1 MWIVGL
7 IAGAVF
13 GALIGSIGRFDGAIV
28 GLIAGAVAGALIFRK
43 ARDTAAPRL
52 EVMEDAIRQL
62 SARVKMLEAG
72 APAAAA
78 ASKAGAAAETVA
90 ADAEAVAMPVQPVPT
105 TPPVTPPAWAA
116 PEAEVV
122 AAPMPPVPPLEPI
135 HTAPAAPA
143 TPKEPSALWRFFF
156 GGNTLVRVGIL
167 VLFFGVAFLLKYAAD
182 QGLVP
187 IEVRLAGVAL
197 GGIALL
203 VLGWRL
209 RHQRE
214 GYALMLQ
221 GGGIG
226 ILYLTVF
233 AALRLYSLVPPTLA
247 FALLAGMAFFSALLA
262 IAQDS
267 KALAIT
273 GAAGGFLAPIL
284 ASTGGGSHVALFSF
298 YAVLNAGI
306 LFIAWHKAWRELN
319 LVGFAFTAL
328 IGLAWGV
335 DRYRPELFTTTEAFL
350 ILFFLMY
357 VAIAVLFALR
367 QAPKLTHYVD
377 GTIVF
382 GVPLV
387 AFGMQAAM
395 LKDTEFGNAFS
406 ALALAAFYLLLAYVL
421 LAKKRDT
428 LRLLVE
434 SFLALGI
441 GFATL
446 AVPLALDARWT
457 SAVWAIEGAAIVWI
471 GVRQKRWLA
480 RAFGMLLQPAAGLAL
495 WTDMEHMHG
504 VQGLLPV
511 FNSLYLG
518 CVMVSVAALFIN
530 AYVERWYDAGREG
543 FKGWEVPV
551 ARALF
556 VWGALW
562 WFGGGVQEIERHGR
576 YELQWVIGL
585 LFFAGSCAAF
595 GALWRRLDWRPA
607 RWAALL
613 MPLLMTLVLI
623 GLVMTNLFARGVPH
637 PFADYGWVAWI
648 AAFAV
653 HLWVL
658 RLHEQEGAAERHARW
673 LSWWHAAGFWL
684 LAIVLSWEIGWQFRH
699 YAEGGRVWSLIA
711 WALVPGVL
719 IALFAARSGRLGW
732 PVSAQPRGYLYLG
745 AVPVAVYLLCWIVLV
760 NFKSTGNPAPL
771 PYVPIVNP
779 LDIAQ
784 FGALLALAIWYVRVK
799 ALDVAGVKLPS
810 TRTALT
816 LLGIVLFIALNGVLL
831 RTLHH
836 YADVPFRFN
845 RMMSSTLVQASFSLF
860 WSLLALAAM
869 FFATKRGLRAL
880 WFVGAA
886 LLAVVIAK
894 LALIDLSNTGTVAR
908 IVSFI
913 GVGIFCVVIGYFA
926 PVPPRAQAPAKSD
939 KGADARPTEA
949 I

>member
-1 MWIVGL
+1 MWFVGL
-7 IAGAVF
+7 VVGGIIGTMGDVQ
-13 GALIGSIGRFDGAIV
+13 GALLGAIV
-28 GLIAGAVAGALIFRK
+28 GAIAGMMFKSVSTKSVDDKRIATL
-43 ARDTAAPRL
+43 
-52 EVMEDAIRQL
+52 EDAVRQL
-62 SARVKMLEAG
+62 HTRLNALERGNLG
-72 APAAAA
+72 AQPETQPA
-78 ASKAGAAAETVA
+78 TVQ
-90 ADAEAVAMPVQPVPT
+90 E
-105 TPPVTPPAWAA
+105 PPAQD
-116 PEAEVV
+116 EVV
-122 AAPMPPVPPLEPI
+122 AREPQAVSVVES
-135 HTAPAAPA
+135 APAVAAAPVA
-143 TPKEPSALWRFFF
+143 TQRAADELPALSQPLGRVPAEPKEPSALWNFFF

-167 VLFFGVAFLLKYAAD
+167 VLFIGVAFLLKYAAD

-187 IEVRLAGVAL
+187 IQLRLAGVAL

-209 RHQRE
+209 RHSRA

-233 AALRLYSLVPPTLA
+233 AALRLYSLLPPGLA
-247 FALLAGMAFFSALLA
+247 FALLAAMAFFSALLA
-262 IAQDS
+262 IVQDS

-273 GAAGGFLAPIL
+273 GVAGGFLAPIL

-306 LFIAWHKAWRELN
+306 LFIAWYKAWRELN
-319 LVGFAFTAL
+319 LVGFGFTAL
-328 IGLAWGV
+328 IGLAWGA
-335 DRYRPELFTTTEAFL
+335 DRYRPELFASTEPFL

-395 LKDTEFGNAFS
+395 VKDIEFAAAYS
-406 ALALAAFYLLLAYVL
+406 ALALAAFYLVLAYVL
-421 LAKKRDT
+421 YAKKRES

-441 GFATL
+441 GFGTL

-471 GVRQKRWLA
+471 GVRQNRWLA
-480 RAFGMLLQPAAGLAL
+480 RAFGMLLQLFAGASMLIELEQMSSAQHL
-495 WTDMEHMHG
+495 S
-504 VQGLLPV
+504 PV
-511 FNSLYLG
+511 LNSVYLG
-518 CVMVSVAALFIN
+518 CVMVAVAALFIN
-530 AYVERWYDAGREG
+530 AYIERHRELLRA
-543 FKGWEVPV
+543 WEVPV
-551 ARALF
+551 SRALF
-556 VWGALW
+556 VWGVLW
-562 WFGGGVQEIERHGR
+562 WFGGGVLEIERHGR
-576 YELQWVIGL
+576 YAEQWVIGL

-595 GALWRRLDWRPA
+595 GALWRRLDWQPA

-613 MPLLMTLVLI
+613 MPLLMVLI
-623 GLVMTNLFARGVPH
+623 LSGIAVTNLFSSGVRH
-637 PFADYGWVAWI
+637 PFVNYGWAAWL

-658 RLHEQEGAAERHARW
+658 RLHQTEAFTHKRW
-673 LSWWHAAGFWL
+673 IDWWHAEGLWL
-684 LAIVLSWEIGWQFRH
+684 LAIVLSWEVGWQFRH
-699 YAEGGRVWSLIA
+699 YAEGGRVWALIA

-719 IALFAARSGRLGW
+719 IAVFAARSGRLGW
-732 PVSAQPRGYLYLG
+732 PVDAQPRGYLYLG
-745 AVPVAVYLLCWIVLV
+745 ALPIAVYLLCWILLV
-760 NFKSTGNPAPL
+760 NFKSDGNPYPL
-771 PYVPIVNP
+771 PYVPFLNP

-784 FGALLALAIWYVRVK
+784 FGALLALAVWYVRVK
-799 ALDVAGVKLPS
+799 ALGIEGVKLPA
-810 TRTALT
+810 THTALV

-836 YADVPFRFN
+836 YADVPFRLS
-845 RMMSSTLVQASFSLF
+845 RMLDSTLVQAAFSLF

-869 FFATKRGLRAL
+869 FFANKRGLRAL

-886 LLAVVIAK
+886 LLAVVIVK
-894 LALIDLSNTGTVAR
+894 LGVVDLSNTGTVER

-913 GVGIFCVVIGYFA
+913 GVGLFCVVIGYFA
-926 PVPPRAQAPAKSD
+926 PVPPKAK
-939 KGADARPTEA
+939 ADPKVAEA
-949 I
+949 V